1 MSLLRCRVTLRTP
14 PVFSYRCATVI
25 RFRQQVNFWRGAH
38 QAFLFRCWWR
48 HYYVVTWLW
57 QIFTSRTVRS
67 PLGMNSTKASS
78 SGSGDVKMNWSPDSE
93 KTLYSRNGSH
103 GLAMVFKFGQLVH
116 LLVTLLLWCQLSLR
130 NFCISIYGLAAVIKF
145 EQQISFLQRSRKFTL
160 SQLLLTSLIRG
171 HGTPD
176 TSSFERVL
184 VIKFRH

>member
-1 MSLLRCRVTLRTP
+1 MSLLRCLVTLRTP

-25 RFRQQVNFWRGAH
+25 RFRQQVQLLKRSPSSIPLQMLVTSLLRF
-38 QAFLFRCWWR
+38 
-48 HYYVVTWLW
+48 TWLW
-57 QIFTSRTVRS
+57 QIFTSRTVGS

-145 EQQISFLQRSRKFTL
+145 EQQISFLQRSR
-160 SQLLLTSLIRG
+160 
-171 HGTPD
+171 
-176 TSSFERVL
+176 
-184 VIKFRH
+184 